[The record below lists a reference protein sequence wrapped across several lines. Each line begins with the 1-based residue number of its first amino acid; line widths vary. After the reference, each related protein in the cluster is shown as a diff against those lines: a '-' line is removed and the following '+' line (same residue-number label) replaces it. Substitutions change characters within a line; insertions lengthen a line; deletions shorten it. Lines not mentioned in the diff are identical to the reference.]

1 MTRIPQFRQPSHC
14 GAHSLS
20 FLGSHAPS
28 FLFHFFPTN
37 IYQVC
42 QCVFKTSLLL
52 FSHSVMSESATP
64 WTATCQ
70 ASLFFTIS
78 HSLLKLCPL
87 SLGCHPTISSSVAP
101 FSSCP
106 QSFPASVS
114 FPVSQLF
121 ASGGQSIGASASASA
136 LVLPVNTQ
144 GLFPLGLTYL
154 ISLRPAAQA
163 LFQLWVFLVELGP
176 GWWFSWR

>member
-1 MTRIPQFRQPSHC
+1 MINLDNFRICLLCSDTGKR
-14 GAHSLS
+14 ARE
-20 FLGSHAPS
+20 
-28 FLFHFFPTN
+28 
-37 IYQVC
+37 
-42 QCVFKTSLLL
+42 LLL
-52 FSHSVMSESATP
+52 FCSVARLYLTPCNPMDCSTPSSSVHYFWVHSNS
-64 WTATCQ
+64 C
-70 ASLFFTIS
+70 
-78 HSLLKLCPL
+78 HL
-87 SLGCHPTISSSVAP
+87 SLWCHPTISSSVAP